1 MKKKK
6 KDTLHPT
13 CLEKKMIEWILGKNE
28 LIKIASNKVKFK
40 NSMSLL
46 QGNASAGRI
55 ALPLEANHVGY
66 SDLSETLFR

>member
-6 KDTLHPT
+6 GTLHPT
-13 CLEKKMIEWILGKNE
+13 SLKKKMIEWILEKKNE

-40 NSMSLL
+40 NSISLL
-46 QGNASAGRI
+46 QGNASEGSI
-55 ALPLEANHVGY
+55 ALPLKANHMEY